1 MLYTYTIF
9 VVCCSVLL
17 TLLTYMVLLPVYVSV
32 RGKHVPT
39 LSTYTPISCCVSALA
54 LHYVPTWYHSKIMLC
69 MSVLA
74 LPYR

>member
-32 RGKHVPT
+32 RGKHVHT
-39 LSTYTPISCCVSALA
+39 LSTYTPISCCVCQRWPYIMY
-54 LHYVPTWYHSKIMLC
+54 LHGTIQ
-69 MSVLA
+69 
-74 LPYR
+74 R